1 MNDFDLEICYL
12 SASEALERFKNKSLS
27 PVELLSATIK
37 RIESINPKINA
48 FNFFRFEEALEEAK
62 KSEFK
67 YIEINYKQIEEAE
80 RTEINFF
87 NKYLGSRIKKK
98 TELKQ

>member
-1 MNDFDLEICYL
+1 MGRANNICFFFFFFKVPSEHRAKKNNDKWLND
-12 SASEALERFKNKSLS
+12 
-27 PVELLSATIK
+27 
-37 RIESINPKINA
+37 
-48 FNFFRFEEALEEAK
+48 

-87 NKYLGSRIKKK
+87 NKYLGSKNKKKNRIKTINQSKNSNIN
-98 TELKQ
+98 